1 MAFRKVR
8 FSNGAVATPG
18 LVFDSDTLATK
29 TVCEISRCFPY
40 WEALKMRR
48 LETSPPFDTWEGAF
62 YYEF

>member
-8 FSNGAVATPG
+8 FSNGASATPG

-40 WEALKMRR
+40 WESLKMRR